1 GVGPDG
7 CVYVADWYYTRLI
20 HVRPVDDWHKQSGR
34 IYRIRPTD
42 SQPNYTHGDLSKLES
57 EKLIALFADPNR
69 WVRRRAV
76 LELGWRQDKAVLP
89 QLLDLVRA
97 GKGQESLEALWAAN
111 LLGGLTEKLA
121 IEWLGLQDENVRR
134 WVVRIVGDRR
144 EAGHDLADTL
154 SELAGRE
161 ENVHVR
167 SQLAA
172 SAKRLPPEVAIPI
185 IRNLLGRGE
194 DQTDLH
200 LPLMDWWAIEA
211 HAEDGREQVLRMVA
225 DPATWK
231 LPLFRE
237 QVAERLMRRYAMAG
251 GPENFETCAKLLS
264 LAPDEDASKRLM
276 TGLQLAFQ
284 GTAMP
289 ALPESLSKAMD
300 DYAAKFGQNDLVLG
314 IRRGDKEALKKAIT
328 VVSN

>member
-1 GVGPDG
+1 
-7 CVYVADWYYTRLI
+7 
-20 HVRPVDDWHKQSGR
+20 
-34 IYRIRPTD
+34 
-42 SQPNYTHGDLSKLES
+42 
-57 EKLIALFADPNR
+57 
-69 WVRRRAV
+69 
-76 LELGWRQDKAVLP
+76 
-89 QLLDLVRA
+89 
-97 GKGQESLEALWAAN
+97 
-111 LLGGLTEKLA
+111 
-121 IEWLGLQDENVRR
+121 
-134 WVVRIVGDRR
+134 
-144 EAGHDLADTL
+144 
-154 SELAGRE
+154 
-161 ENVHVR
+161 
-167 SQLAA
+167 
-172 SAKRLPPEVAIPI
+172 
-185 IRNLLGRGE
+185 
-194 DQTDLH
+194 
-200 LPLMDWWAIEA
+200 MDWWAIEA

-314 IRRGDKEALKKAIT
+314 IRRGDKEALMKAIA
-328 VVSN
+328 VVSNAGSDPVERIELAKLFGSVGDPSVVKPLLGLLGGDGQSALKRVALQSLANYDDPSIPTTILSRYGSSLPAEHDVRSTADRVLAGRVAWAKAYLVKIDTAEIKARNISPDVVQLLAQHKDPEINAGIARHWPDMAPKT